1 MRLVY
6 PYLVKLYYVK
16 DAELKSIEFQEYDD
30 LEYSNI
36 GRIVQRMEEKLGSDN
51 VKNIL
56 VKPDVSN
63 LTTTGY
69 QTPLTLH

>member
-1 MRLVY
+1 MRLIY

-16 DAELKSIEFQEYDD
+16 NAELKSIEFQEYDD

-36 GRIVQRMEEKLGSDN
+36 GRIVQRMEEKLGPDN

-56 VKPDVSN
+56 VKPDISN

-69 QTPLTLH
+69 QTSLTLH

>member
-1 MRLVY
+1 MRLIY

-16 DAELKSIEFQEYDD
+16 NAELKSIEFQEYDD

-56 VKPDVSN
+56 VKPDISN

-69 QTPLTLH
+69 QTSLTLH

>member
-1 MRLVY
+1 MRTVY

-16 DAELKSIEFQEYDD
+16 SGELKSIEFQEYDD

-36 GRIVQRMEEKLGSDN
+36 GRIVQRMEDKLGVDT

-56 VKPDVSN
+56 VKPDISN
-63 LTTTGY
+63 ITITGY
-69 QTPLTLH
+69 QTPLTIH

>member
-16 DAELKSIEFQEYDD
+16 NAELKSIEFQEYDD

-36 GRIVQRMEEKLGSDN
+36 GRIVQRMEEKLGEDI

-63 LTTTGY
+63 LMITGY
-69 QTPLTLH
+69 QTSLTLH